1 MDLGECMDVH
11 GPSPAV
17 QRSGRPLRVYGKKR
31 LLCLS
36 IKIGI
41 PWHFVVPIQAE
52 FSKSLRQFNCCRTFQ
67 RFFFAFL

>member
-17 QRSGRPLRVYGKKR
+17 QRSGRPLRVYFQ
-31 LLCLS
+31 
-36 IKIGI
+36 IGI